1 MVHCILLY
9 LSLGLPLY
17 FTCTIWHH
25 VPQWVGCIALCKT
38 LLKNLDATPVYYYSR
53 LDTVYCANK
62 AKELTA
68 ERDGWETAQ
77 NKRIAQHYMY
87 MRPENAPHIS
97 YNQCEWKTRKGIIN
111 SPYMSSLPL
120 VLYMVWVCT
129 LSLYAV
135 FEAEIWQPV
144 PIGAILFSQS
154 ALWPIQLGIL
164 VQLL

>member
-1 MVHCILLY
+1 
-9 LSLGLPLY
+9 
-17 FTCTIWHH
+17 
-25 VPQWVGCIALCKT
+25 
-38 LLKNLDATPVYYYSR
+38 
-53 LDTVYCANK
+53 
-62 AKELTA
+62 
-68 ERDGWETAQ
+68 
-77 NKRIAQHYMY
+77 
-87 MRPENAPHIS
+87 
-97 YNQCEWKTRKGIIN
+97 
-111 SPYMSSLPL
+111 MSSLPL